1 MEKRYQVFISSTF
14 VDLKEE
20 RQAVL
25 RAILELD
32 HMPAGMELF
41 PATDDS
47 AWQLITDVI
56 DSSDYYVLIIG
67 GRYGSLDEAGIGF
80 TEKEYDYAVK
90 TKKPVIPLLH
100 ENPDNLPRGK
110 TEIDTAAWEKLNAF
124 RAKVEKKHTR
134 VYWRTADDLKAK
146 VIVGL
151 TAAIKRHPGVGW
163 VRADTV
169 PTGTTLVEVLTLR
182 NRIAELE
189 KISENRDAGPPP
201 GTEDLAQG
209 NDRYEFAL
217 NFTARPNVSTYP
229 HGQDQRFKASIN
241 PTWNSV
247 FAAVAPTM
255 INEASD
261 TNLRQ
266 ALRRFLEQEASK
278 SYADKKQ
285 FKDKHLRDFAFQS
298 RDMDTCIVQ
307 LRALGLIRENDK
319 KRSLKD
325 VGTYWTLTSYGNTT
339 MVQLRAVHREPVEE
353 DVLPGEVHEQ
363 GEQEDGGDK
372 SAA

>member
-1 MEKRYQVFISSTF
+1 MDKRYQVFISSTF
-14 VDLKEE
+14 ADLKEE

-100 ENPDNLPRGK
+100 EDPDNLPRGK
-110 TEIDTAAWEKLNAF
+110 TETDTAAWEKLNAF

-134 VYWRTADDLKAK
+134 VSWRTADDLKAR

-169 PTGTTLVEVLTLR
+169 PTGATLVEVLTLR
-182 NRIAELE
+182 NRVAELE
-189 KISENRDAGPPP
+189 KLSRNGDSAPPP
-201 GTEDLAQG
+201 GTEHLAQG

-217 NFTARPNVSTYP
+217 NFTARPNGSTYP
-229 HGQDQRFKASIN
+229 HDQDQRFKASIN

-247 FAAVAPTM
+247 FASVAPTM
-255 INEASD
+255 INEATDVS
-261 TNLRQ
+261 LRQ
-266 ALRRFLEQEASK
+266 ALKRFLEQEAAR
-278 SYADKKQ
+278 SYADTKQ
-285 FKDKHLRDFAFQS
+285 FKQKQLRDFTFQS
-298 RDMDTCIVQ
+298 HDIDTCIVQ

-325 VGTYWTLTSYGNTT
+325 VGTYWTLTPYGNAA

-363 GEQEDGGDK
+363 GEQGEDGNEE
-372 SAA
+372 A